1 MNNLIKDRIKEIIY
15 LQNSIKLN
23 DLDYSPT
30 KGNHN
35 FSNYSLRTVLLIDM
49 HQGNIKQKQF
59 RRIIKIKIP
68 HKNEIL
74 K

>member
-30 KGNHN
+30 KVNHN